1 MTSVSAASGIVAQ
14 DMCKSFDDH
23 LVLDKVSLAVEEGTI
38 LALLGPNG
46 AGKTTMVRILS
57 TLIPADSG
65 SMRIA
70 GHDVVTDPDGVR
82 AVIGVTGQFSAVD
95 NLLTGAENLQLMA
108 DLRHLGREAGRRRVA
123 ELLEQF
129 DLTDA
134 AHKLLSTYSGGMR
147 RRLDLAMT
155 LVSKPR
161 VIFLDEPTTGLDPR
175 SRRTMW
181 QIIRELATA
190 GVTILLTTQYLDEAD
205 QLADRIA
212 VLDQGRI
219 VAEGTP
225 AELKSR
231 IPGGHVRLHFADP
244 HLLHSASELL
254 AAAAPDEDQL
264 VLQVPADGTVDSLRG
279 LLDELHE
286 ARISV
291 ERLDDP
297 YPGPRRR
304 VLRRHRQPRHR
315 AAQRRPRTTRSTAVM
330 TTLAYTLSDS
340 RVMLRRNLKHQ
351 LRYPSMTVMLIG
363 IPIVLLLLFVYVF
376 GGQLGA
382 GLGAHEGRSAYL
394 NYVVPG
400 LLLLTVASAIQGTSI
415 MVAMDMTGGIIDRF
429 RTMAIARASVL
440 TGHVLGSLIQTLV
453 AIAVLIAVAFGL
465 GFRSAA
471 GPLHWL
477 AAIGILALFAFALIW
492 LAVALGLAAK
502 SVETASN
509 TPMIL
514 ILLPFLSSGFVSTAT
529 MPTGLRQFAEYQP
542 FTPVADT
549 VRGLLSGAAI
559 GDHAIAAIAWSIGI
573 AVVAY
578 LWAIRLYNRRRA
590 AEPK

>member
-1 MTSVSAASGIVAQ
+1 
-14 DMCKSFDDH
+14 
-23 LVLDKVSLAVEEGTI
+23 
-38 LALLGPNG
+38 
-46 AGKTTMVRILS
+46 
-57 TLIPADSG
+57 
-65 SMRIA
+65 
-70 GHDVVTDPDGVR
+70 
-82 AVIGVTGQFSAVD
+82 
-95 NLLTGAENLQLMA
+95 
-108 DLRHLGREAGRRRVA
+108 
-123 ELLEQF
+123 
-129 DLTDA
+129 
-134 AHKLLSTYSGGMR
+134 
-147 RRLDLAMT
+147 
-155 LVSKPR
+155 
-161 VIFLDEPTTGLDPR
+161 
-175 SRRTMW
+175 
-181 QIIRELATA
+181 
-190 GVTILLTTQYLDEAD
+190 
-205 QLADRIA
+205 
-212 VLDQGRI
+212 
-219 VAEGTP
+219 
-225 AELKSR
+225 
-231 IPGGHVRLHFADP
+231 
-244 HLLHSASELL
+244 
-254 AAAAPDEDQL
+254 
-264 VLQVPADGTVDSLRG
+264 
-279 LLDELHE
+279 
-286 ARISV
+286 
-291 ERLDDP
+291 
-297 YPGPRRR
+297 
-304 VLRRHRQPRHR
+304 
-315 AAQRRPRTTRSTAVM
+315 M

-514 ILLPFLSSGFVSTAT
+514 FLLLFLSSGFVATAT

-590 AEPK
+590 AEPAGFKDASHVSGHARRALLRSQDRWPPHLTRRGTAGSHHLRPLRSRRPASRHHQPAFPSIRSLIRSACPVCPAYSPIMWMRAQRSDISPQRGFTKISSSGMPATACRAASCSATRRCRSRSAVAGLASSKSASGRSSLA